1 MIGLRNKSSYQ
12 SISAFSP
19 IVNPMDCPW
28 GIKALTGYLGSDVE
42 AWQDY
47 DATRLVEKLGC
58 DLPIL
63 IEQGLADEFLAEQLK
78 PENFIKVAK
87 DKDIS
92 LEYCSQATY
101 DHSYYFIASFI
112 EKHMR
117 FHARYLT

>member
-1 MIGLRNKSSYQ
+1 M
-12 SISAFSP
+12 
-19 IVNPMDCPW
+19 
-28 GIKALTGYLGSDVE
+28 
-42 AWQDY
+42 
-47 DATRLVEKLGC
+47 VEKLGC

-87 DKDIS
+87 DKYIS